1 MAMMRRRLFLCFA
14 RWILALASNSL
25 GFPFISGCS
34 DLLRTPISS
43 VIGGATGLTCLTGL
57 PASPSLPAAVCLGPS
72 CLVPGQPFSLPA
84 GPSMLYCR
92 PMTLCSQNPRFFPEK
107 TFLSALSVHSASH
120 GEWAFPTALVFDYM
134 NFDYCRVSVLARL
147 HAHSSCI

>member
-72 CLVPGQPFSLPA
+72 CLVPEAGAAVLLTCWPLDAVLP
-84 GPSMLYCR
+84 PHD
-92 PMTLCSQNPRFFPEK
+92 
-107 TFLSALSVHSASH
+107 ALFTES
-120 GEWAFPTALVFDYM
+120 P
-134 NFDYCRVSVLARL
+134 VLP
-147 HAHSSCI
+147 